1 MRRREF
7 ISGTESAAALSFAA
21 SSVAT
26 LLMSHF
32 GIAKTLASACPRP
45 PHGEA
50 AGAAGSGDF
59 LPARRSASHAFHAA
73 V

>member
-7 ISGTESAAALSFAA
+7 ISGIGSAAALSFAE

-26 LLMSHF
+26 LPMSHF
-32 GIAKTLASACPRP
+32 GITKTLASACPRP
-45 PHGEA
+45 PHGEG
-50 AGAAGSGDF
+50 AGAAGSVGF
-59 LPARRSASHAFHAA
+59 LPARRSASHIFHAA